1 MRIDHR
7 RCTKNLPYTVGHY
20 YRETCFQLAT
30 CADLFPISLQL
41 LLTYWNLP
49 SSLPSF
55 VHPSLACTASSW
67 FLPHRWLGILNV
79 SLGCKFLCW
88 SRTVTPF
95 QSTPWPTFYACLA
108 IADVLK
114 SAILTALLCSSILGL
129 HSFLPHRW
137 PGILHTGYSRLH
149 LISPCLGSPPHMVS
163 TCESLYSL
171 SVSNCELGK
180 TDWQEVI
187 TNHFQLMT

>member
-1 MRIDHR
+1 MYKELTIYSTSSRSLLQRDMFPASYMCRFISDF
-7 RCTKNLPYTVGHY
+7 G
-20 YRETCFQLAT
+20 
-30 CADLFPISLQL
+30 ADFGAAIVDALKSAILTAL
-41 LLTYWNLP
+41 LCI
-49 SSLPSF
+49 
-55 VHPSLACTASSW
+55 HPWLHS
-67 FLPHRWLGILNV
+67 FLPHRWPGILNV

-95 QSTPWPTFYACLA
+95 QSTPWPAFYACSA
-108 IADVLK
+108 ITDVLK
-114 SAILTALLCSSILGL
+114 SAILTALLCSSILL

-171 SVSNCELGK
+171 RVSNCKLGK
-180 TDWQEVI
+180 
-187 TNHFQLMT
+187 N